1 MRRCLHF
8 SSLANYV
15 FLYLL
20 LRNIAH
26 ITAIRTCNDKR
37 LDTVAISRSYTL
49 QANARS
55 HRIELV
61 EKKKK
66 KEKSRRKVSTC
77 IHRPRVS
84 FVQFLYM
91 QSLFIP
97 CLSREVCVIWDISRD
112 LELTLVRRLKTNY
125 VTEVIKRKRRR
136 QRNNNTNGK

>member
-1 MRRCLHF
+1 MRRCLLF

-26 ITAIRTCNDKR
+26 ITAIKTRNDKR

-61 EKKKK
+61 
-66 KEKSRRKVSTC
+66 
-77 IHRPRVS
+77 
-84 FVQFLYM
+84 
-91 QSLFIP
+91 
-97 CLSREVCVIWDISRD
+97 
-112 LELTLVRRLKTNY
+112 
-125 VTEVIKRKRRR
+125 
-136 QRNNNTNGK
+136 